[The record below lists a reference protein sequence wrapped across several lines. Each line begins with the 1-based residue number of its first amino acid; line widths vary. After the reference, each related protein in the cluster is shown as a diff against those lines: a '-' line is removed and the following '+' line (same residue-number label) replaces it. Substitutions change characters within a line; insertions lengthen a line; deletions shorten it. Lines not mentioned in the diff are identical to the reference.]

1 MKKIPE
7 LIRLTDSRYRQI
19 VAAGQLIEKNRN
31 GREDLLFV
39 DRDNYPTAEMIRENA
54 VEERVREFLPWL
66 IYYRDV

>member
-31 GREDLLFV
+31 GREGKGKGIPPVAHLLQG
-39 DRDNYPTAEMIRENA
+39 RLQAGSGEHEGIQ
-54 VEERVREFLPWL
+54 
-66 IYYRDV
+66 